1 MDALFYWLELAGV
14 FVFAVSGAL
23 VASRKQLDLFGF
35 LFVATV
41 TGIGGGTV
49 RDLLLGQVPV
59 FWVERPHY
67 LWLTGIAGLLV
78 YFVAPAVQ
86 SRFRLLLWADAVG
99 LAVFAASG
107 TVIAQAAGTTPGV
120 AILMGAISA
129 TFGGLLRDVVC
140 RETPL
145 LLRKE
150 IYITAAAAGSALM
163 VLLGALGLPPD
174 AGYLACVG
182 VTFAVR
188 GLAIH
193 FGLSLPPYRP
203 RPGRDYK

>member
-1 MDALFYWLELAGV
+1 MAVLFYWLELAGV

-23 VASRKQLDLFGF
+23 VASRKQLDVFGF

-41 TGIGGGTV
+41 TGIGGGTL
-49 RDLLLGQVPV
+49 RDLLLGQAPV

-67 LWLTGIAGLLV
+67 LWLTGAAGLLV

-86 SRFRLLLWADAVG
+86 SRYRLLLWADAAG

-107 TVIAQAAGTTPGV
+107 TVIAQAAGAPAGV

-140 RETPL
+140 GETPL

-150 IYITAAAAGSALM
+150 IYITAAAAGSGLM
-163 VLLGALGLPPD
+163 VLLGELGLPAD
-174 AGYLACVG
+174 VGYLACVV

-188 GLAIH
+188 GLAIR

-203 RPGRDYK
+203 RPGRDY